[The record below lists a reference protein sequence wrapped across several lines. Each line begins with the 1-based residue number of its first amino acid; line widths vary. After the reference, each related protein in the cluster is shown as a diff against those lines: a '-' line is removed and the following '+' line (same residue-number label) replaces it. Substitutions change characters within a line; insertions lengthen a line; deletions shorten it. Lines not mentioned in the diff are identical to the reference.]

1 MLVLLILKSYMTSLY
16 SNTIIPLQ
24 GLGYLG
30 SCRISS
36 SHRSL
41 GGGLPHATEGL
52 NHPENQYPLSLVY
65 MLHDIRF
72 PKTI

>member
-41 GGGLPHATEGL
+41 RGDFH
-52 NHPENQYPLSLVY
+52 
-65 MLHDIRF
+65 MLQKVLTTQRTSI
-72 PKTI
+72 P